1 MVIPRINYQ
10 RPGMVPGPQWKIWL
24 DGPEER
30 RAGGIY
36 LFADRDSAEGYVSG
50 PVVARMPADPD
61 IGDLDIRGFDVRH
74 DMSEI
79 TRAPLPSLPL
89 AAE

>member
-1 MVIPRINYQ
+1 
-10 RPGMVPGPQWKIWL
+10 
-24 DGPEER
+24 
-30 RAGGIY
+30 
-36 LFADRDSAEGYVSG
+36 
-50 PVVARMPADPD
+50 MPADPD